1 MCCILLVDI
10 CILNSLV
17 HSKVESLLL
26 KHIILNFCSRE
37 YFPTAD
43 ILSISTLYI
52 FKLINE
58 IQLQFVFV
66 HEYLCER
73 ICVNCLVSIWVYI
86 Y

>member
-1 MCCILLVDI
+1 M
-10 CILNSLV
+10 

-37 YFPTAD
+37 YFLTAD
-43 ILSISTLYI
+43 ILPISTLYI

-58 IQLQFVFV
+58 VQLQFVFV